1 MEMEDESRLKIF
13 SGTSHPALA
22 EEICDYIGVPL
33 GKATCGRFNNGEI
46 QVMINESVR
55 GKDVFVIQPTGA
67 PVNDNLMEMLI
78 MVDALKR
85 ASARHITVVVPYY
98 GYARQ
103 DRKTR
108 GREPITS
115 KLVADLM
122 SKAGVTRVVTM
133 DLHAGQIQ
141 GFFDVPVDHLASAQ
155 LLAGYVKEKGLDNLT
170 VVSPD
175 LGGVTRARDL
185 ADRVEAPIAIIE
197 KRRPEPGIAKVMN
210 IIGTVEGRNC
220 VLVDDMVDTAGSLCE
235 GAKALMEA
243 GAKGVY
249 AAVCHPVLTDPATER
264 IRESALNEIIVTN
277 SLPIEDYKLQD
288 KLKVVSVAP
297 LLGEAIMRIFHEVS
311 ISDLF
316 ENPAH

>member
-1 MEMEDESRLKIF
+1 MEMEDESKLKIF
-13 SGTSHPALA
+13 SGTAHPVLA
-22 EEICDYIGVPL
+22 KEICDYIGIPL
-33 GKATCGRFNNGEI
+33 GKAMCGRFNNGEI

-141 GFFDVPVDHLASAQ
+141 GFFDVPVDHLMSAS
-155 LLAGYVKEKGLDNLT
+155 LLANYIRGKHLDDLT
-170 VVSPD
+170 IVSPD
-175 LGGVTRARDL
+175 LGGVTRAREL
-185 ADRVEAPIAIIE
+185 ADRVGAPIAIIE
-197 KRRPEPGIAKVMN
+197 KRRPEPGVAKVMN

-220 VLVDDMVDTAGSLCE
+220 VIVDDMVDTAGSLCE
-235 GAKALMEA
+235 GANALAEA
-243 GAKGVY
+243 GAKSVY

-264 IRESALNEIIVTN
+264 IRNSNIKELIVTN
-277 SLPIEDYKLQD
+277 SLPIPPEKMQPKLTV
-288 KLKVVSVAP
+288 LSVAP

-311 ISDLF
+311 VSQLF
-316 ENPAH
+316 DDKE

>member
-1 MEMEDESRLKIF
+1 MEMEDESKLKIF
-13 SGTSHPALA
+13 SGTAHPVLA
-22 EEICDYIGVPL
+22 KEICDYIGIPL
-33 GKATCGRFNNGEI
+33 GKAMCGRFNNGEI

-141 GFFDVPVDHLASAQ
+141 GFFDVPVDHLMSAS
-155 LLAGYVKEKGLDNLT
+155 LLANYIRGKHLDDLT
-170 VVSPD
+170 IVSPD
-175 LGGVTRARDL
+175 LGGVTRAREL
-185 ADRVEAPIAIIE
+185 ADRVGAPIAIIE
-197 KRRPEPGIAKVMN
+197 KRRPEPGVAKVMN

-220 VLVDDMVDTAGSLCE
+220 VIVDDMVDTAGSLCE
-235 GAKALMEA
+235 GAKALAEA
-243 GAKGVY
+243 GAKSVY

-264 IRESALNEIIVTN
+264 IRNSNIKELIVTN
-277 SLPIEDYKLQD
+277 SLPIPPEKMQPKLTV
-288 KLKVVSVAP
+288 LSVAP

-311 ISDLF
+311 VSQLF
-316 ENPAH
+316 DDKE

>member
-1 MEMEDESRLKIF
+1 
-13 SGTSHPALA
+13 
-22 EEICDYIGVPL
+22 
-33 GKATCGRFNNGEI
+33 
-46 QVMINESVR
+46 
-55 GKDVFVIQPTGA
+55 
-67 PVNDNLMEMLI
+67 
-78 MVDALKR
+78 
-85 ASARHITVVVPYY
+85 
-98 GYARQ
+98 
-103 DRKTR
+103 
-108 GREPITS
+108 
-115 KLVADLM
+115 
-122 SKAGVTRVVTM
+122 
-133 DLHAGQIQ
+133 
-141 GFFDVPVDHLASAQ
+141 
-155 LLAGYVKEKGLDNLT
+155 LAGYVKEKGLDNLT

>member
-13 SGTSHPALA
+13 TGTAHPALA
-22 EEICDYIGVPL
+22 QEICDYIGVPL
-33 GKATCGRFNNGEI
+33 GKAMCGRFNNGEI

-155 LLAGYVKEKGLDNLT
+155 LLAGYVKAKGLDNLT

-277 SLPIEDYKLQD
+277 SLPIEDYKLQE

-316 ENPAH
+316 EDPAH